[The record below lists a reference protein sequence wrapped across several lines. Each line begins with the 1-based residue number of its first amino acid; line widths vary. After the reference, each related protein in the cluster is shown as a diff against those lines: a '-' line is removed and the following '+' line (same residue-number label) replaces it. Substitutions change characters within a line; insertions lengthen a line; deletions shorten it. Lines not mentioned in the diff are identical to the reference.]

1 MVRIKTGYELSKQK
15 VGNPATDNKLPGVTD
30 VYVYKN
36 ENPAQ

>member
-1 MVRIKTGYELSKQK
+1 MNYDLQALDASLAKRIQEK
-15 VGNPATDNKLPGVTD
+15 KLPGVTD